1 MDVRKSCS
9 CDGLINDM
17 VAQSQCHPGNVSPPW
32 KVSGIAHDQVLAV
45 RAKFTGSRNTHKVDR
60 QRQNHGPR

>member
-17 VAQSQCHPGNVSPPW
+17 VAQSQCHPGNVNPPW
-32 KVSGIAHDQVLAV
+32 TVSGIV